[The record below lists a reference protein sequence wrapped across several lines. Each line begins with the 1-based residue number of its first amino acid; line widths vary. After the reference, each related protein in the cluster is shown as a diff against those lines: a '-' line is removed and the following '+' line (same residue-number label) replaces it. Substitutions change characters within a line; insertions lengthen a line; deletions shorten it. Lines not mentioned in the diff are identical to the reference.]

1 MSEIT
6 EGLGVVDDLWDVLK
20 ALVTHSSLADE
31 IKTAAHKVIDD
42 DKADS
47 IAAAAAAAVKLAEPE
62 PQPEPATPEVAPA
75 PAGPPPREG
84 M

>member
-6 EGLGVVDDLWDVLK
+6 EGLAVVDDLWDVLK
-20 ALVTHSSLADE
+20 ALVTHSSLAEE
-31 IKTAAHKVIDD
+31 IKTAAHRVIDD

-47 IAAAAAAAVKLAEPE
+47 IAAAAAAAVKPAE
-62 PQPEPATPEVAPA
+62 PEPATPEVAPA
-75 PAGPPPREG
+75 PPVTPPREG

>member
-6 EGLGVVDDLWDVLK
+6 EGLALVDDLWDVLK
-20 ALVTHSSLADE
+20 ALVTHSSLADD

-47 IAAAAAAAVKLAEPE
+47 IAAAAAAAV
-62 PQPEPATPEVAPA
+62 PATPEVAPA

>member
-6 EGLGVVDDLWDVLK
+6 EGLAVVDDLWDVLK

-42 DKADS
+42 DKADT
-47 IAAAAAAAVKLAEPE
+47 IANIARPVEMV
-62 PQPEPATPEVAPA
+62 PATPEVAPA